1 MASTDRI
8 ERSIVLPVS
17 REEAWDALTQP
28 EQLAG
33 WFASQVE
40 LDLRPG
46 GAGRFDLDDE
56 DIAEA
61 VVESVEPPR
70 RFAFRWWRTPRDS
83 EEPSPAGSTL
93 VEFTLDETAEGTR
106 LTLVESGFAI
116 LPPAYRH
123 PLLAIR
129 QRRWDRDIK
138 GFAAYLDALV
148 EA

>member
-33 WFASQVE
+33 WFAAEVE

-46 GAGRFDLDDE
+46 GAGRFDLDDK
-56 DIAEA
+56 DTAEA
-61 VVESVEPPR
+61 VVEAVERPC
-70 RFAFRWWRTPRDS
+70 RFAFRWWRRPRDS
-83 EEPSPAGSTL
+83 EEPSPPGGTL
-93 VEFTLDETAEGTR
+93 VEFTLDETMEGTR
-106 LTLVESGFAI
+106 LTLVESGFSV

-129 QRRWDRDIK
+129 RRQWERDIE
-138 GFAAYLDALV
+138 GFVAYLHAPV